1 MQNMNE
7 KIQVGYAFNPAA
19 ILSLSDDKL
28 SNMTEDE
35 LKKYFE
41 FLMSDFDKN
50 NDIDSIPEINGRI
63 ISNGE
68 EWN

>member
-1 MQNMNE
+1 MQNMDE
-7 KIQVGYAFNPAA
+7 KIQVRDAFNPAA

-28 SNMTEDE
+28 SNMAEDE

-41 FLMSDFDKN
+41 FLMNDFDKN
-50 NDIDSIPEINGRI
+50 NDIDNISEINGRI

-68 EWN
+68 EWE